1 MRRTISTKEA
11 LIAEMEQGFQPEYV
25 FFWQVDADSEE
36 RREYLSQ
43 WYPAEFVV
51 DDITYLTAEHYM
63 MAEKARVFGDDGI
76 RTAILR
82 TFSPE
87 TVKKLGRMVRGFDSV
102 VWEKHRLEVVLRG
115 NEAKFGQNEALRN
128 YLLSTGDKILV
139 EASPFD
145 EIWGVGLAE
154 DDPRITD
161 PRQWNGLNL
170 LGFAL
175 MTVRTS
181 LMDD

>member
-1 MRRTISTKEA
+1 MTRTISSREA
-11 LIAEMEQGFQPEYV
+11 LIAEIEQGFQPEFV
-25 FFWQVDADSEE
+25 FFWQVDAESEE

-51 DDITYLTAEHYM
+51 DNINYLTAEHYM

-76 RTAILR
+76 RNAILR
-82 TFSPE
+82 TYSPE

-102 VWEKHRLEVVLRG
+102 TWEKHRVDVVLRG
-115 NEAKFGQNEALRN
+115 NEAKFGQNDALRN

-161 PRQWNGLNL
+161 PRQWKGLNL

-175 MTVRTS
+175 MAVRS
-181 LMDD
+181 RLELA

>member
-1 MRRTISTKEA
+1 MTQPITCREV
-11 LIAEMEQGFQPEYV
+11 LIAEMEQGYQPEFV

-76 RTAILR
+76 RNAILR
-82 TFSPE
+82 TYSPE
-87 TVKKLGRMVRGFDSV
+87 TVKKLGRMVRGFDSA
-102 VWEKHRLEVVLRG
+102 VWEKHRVTVVLRG

-139 EASPFD
+139 EASPYD
-145 EIWGVGLAE
+145 EIWGVGLSE
-154 DDPRITD
+154 SDPRITD
-161 PRQWNGLNL
+161 PRQWRGLNL

-175 MTVRTS
+175 MEVRTG
-181 LMDD
+181 LVAV

>member
-1 MRRTISTKEA
+1 MTRTISSKEA
-11 LIAEMEQGFQPEYV
+11 LIAEMEQGFQPEFV

-43 WYPAEFVV
+43 WYPAEFVI

-63 MAEKARVFGDDGI
+63 MAEKARIFGDDGI
-76 RTAILR
+76 RNAILR

-87 TVKKLGRMVRGFDSV
+87 TVKKLGRMVRGFDSA
-102 VWEKHRLEVVLRG
+102 VWEKHRLDVVLRG
-115 NEAKFGQNEALRN
+115 NEAKFGQNGALRN
-128 YLLSTGDKILV
+128 YLLSTGNKILV

-145 EIWGVGLAE
+145 AIWGVGLGE
-154 DDPRITD
+154 EDPRIMD
-161 PRQWNGLNL
+161 PRQWKGLNL

-175 MTVRTS
+175 MHVRTG
-181 LMDD
+181 LVAV